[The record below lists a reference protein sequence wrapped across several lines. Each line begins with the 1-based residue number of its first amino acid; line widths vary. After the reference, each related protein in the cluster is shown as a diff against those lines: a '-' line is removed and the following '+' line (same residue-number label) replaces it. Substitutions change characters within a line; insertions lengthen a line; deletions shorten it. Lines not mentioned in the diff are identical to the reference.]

1 VPPSSVG
8 DFTGVFLM
16 ANKINWEKIGVYV
29 AICASFL
36 TVINHVIDSKERI
49 AKLEAKVANLEG
61 K

>member
-1 VPPSSVG
+1 
-8 DFTGVFLM
+8 M